1 MSTLFPK
8 PIQYE
13 SHTANSTEGEYVDG
27 VYVKGDTELL
37 TFYGSVQPAS
47 GKEIDSLSVGRED
60 TGKVKIYS
68 DRILPVSK
76 EDGTDTGAIV
86 YWEDEKWEVIYD
98 GKFQNSLI
106 PHYKYIAQYY
116 GKISDEAEL

>member
-27 VYVKGDTELL
+27 VYVEGDAELL
-37 TFYGSVQPAS
+37 TFYGSVQPAT
-47 GKEIDSLSVGRED
+47 GKDIDSLSVGRED
-60 TGKVKIYS
+60 TGKVKVYS
-68 DRILPVSK
+68 DRILPISS
-76 EDGTDTGAIV
+76 EDGKDKGAIV
-86 YWEDEKWEVIYD
+86 YWQGEKWELIYE

-106 PHYKYIAQYY
+106 PHYKYIGQYA
-116 GKISDEAEL
+116 GKVSDEAQL